1 MCRFLVYKGS
11 DEILLSKLILEPC
24 HSILRQSFDSRLRLD
39 TRRGANNADG
49 FGIGYY
55 TSPKLGAE
63 PCIFTSTTPA
73 WNDPNLQRIASKTA
87 SNLIFAH
94 VRATTEGSTSPD
106 NCHPF
111 EHGSLM
117 WMHNGGLGGWKHIK
131 RRLAER
137 LADKWYLGV
146 RGGTDSEWAFAL
158 FLDTL
163 ERMGVDPSSSPKKG
177 FGPMVL
183 RKAMLKTIAQI
194 NDLID
199 QIPES
204 ILHSENIDTRSLLN
218 FCVSDGHS
226 IICTRYINSSTDEA
240 ASLYYSSGTQWE
252 TRQHDDNE
260 NYQMK
265 RRDKGADV
273 VLVSSEPLTFER
285 ENWINVPTNSI
296 LTIHD
301 QTAFVQPI
309 IDQFHHKDPW
319 HRRSAGFVQS
329 KGLAANE
336 KTPTP
341 LSMPNPAVA
350 APEGNLQAEMFH
362 KRANLGPT
370 IPFSLMRSITPQ
382 ISRTTTS
389 EAPSSFVAASP
400 RPSLSTVDTSKSTDF
415 RTVTG
420 PPVSRQAST
429 SNPPALGNIKKKRM
443 SLSNLD
449 QLQGPSPSSET
460 EPPTPMSPVDR
471 TSYGDPNKIA
481 QYFPE
486 LTLSP

>member
-1 MCRFLVYKGS
+1 M
-11 DEILLSKLILEPC
+11 
-24 HSILRQSFDSRLRLD
+24 
-39 TRRGANNADG
+39 
-49 FGIGYY
+49 
-55 TSPKLGAE
+55 
-63 PCIFTSTTPA
+63 
-73 WNDPNLQRIASKTA
+73 
-87 SNLIFAH
+87 
-94 VRATTEGSTSPD
+94 RATTEGSTSPD

-204 ILHSENIDTRSLLN
+204 TLHSENIDTRSLLN

-285 ENWINVPTNSI
+285 GQLNLIPQLDSRKSLTECAAENWINVPTNSI

-336 KTPTP
+336 KNPPP
-341 LSMPNPAVA
+341 LSMPNPAVV

-389 EAPSSFVAASP
+389 EAPGSFVAASP

-443 SLSNLD
+443 SLSNLE

>member
-1 MCRFLVYKGS
+1 M
-11 DEILLSKLILEPC
+11 
-24 HSILRQSFDSRLRLD
+24 
-39 TRRGANNADG
+39 
-49 FGIGYY
+49 
-55 TSPKLGAE
+55 
-63 PCIFTSTTPA
+63 
-73 WNDPNLQRIASKTA
+73 
-87 SNLIFAH
+87 
-94 VRATTEGSTSPD
+94 
-106 NCHPF
+106 
-111 EHGSLM
+111 
-117 WMHNGGLGGWKHIK
+117 
-131 RRLAER
+131 
-137 LADKWYLGV
+137 
-146 RGGTDSEWAFAL
+146 
-158 FLDTL
+158 
-163 ERMGVDPSSSPKKG
+163 
-177 FGPMVL
+177 
-183 RKAMLKTIAQI
+183 
-194 NDLID
+194 
-199 QIPES
+199 
-204 ILHSENIDTRSLLN
+204 
-218 FCVSDGHS
+218 
-226 IICTRYINSSTDEA
+226 
-240 ASLYYSSGTQWE
+240 
-252 TRQHDDNE
+252 
-260 NYQMK
+260 
-265 RRDKGADV
+265 
-273 VLVSSEPLTFER
+273 
-285 ENWINVPTNSI
+285 
-296 LTIHD
+296 TIHD

-341 LSMPNPAVA
+341 LSMPNPAVV

-382 ISRTTTS
+382 LSRTTTS

-420 PPVSRQAST
+420 PPVGRQAST
-429 SNPPALGNIKKKRM
+429 SHPPALGNIKKKRM